1 MHTVPAT
8 KRPSPSQNF
17 PPELFLQDQDGEKNG
32 QKDAEFIDP
41 DDDGHL
47 SLGKRNVIAKP
58 RTRRGK
64 AG

>member
-8 KRPSPSQNF
+8 KKAKPEPRL

-32 QKDAEFIDP
+32 QKDAEFINR
-41 DDDGHL
+41 DDDAHL
-47 SLGKRNVIAKP
+47 SLGDRIVIAKP

>member
-8 KRPSPSQNF
+8 KRPSPSQDFNLSF
-17 PPELFLQDQDGEKNG
+17 SFKTKTEKKNG
-32 QKDAEFIDP
+32 QKDAEFIDR
-41 DDDGHL
+41 DDDAHL
-47 SLGKRNVIAKP
+47 SLGDRIVIAKP